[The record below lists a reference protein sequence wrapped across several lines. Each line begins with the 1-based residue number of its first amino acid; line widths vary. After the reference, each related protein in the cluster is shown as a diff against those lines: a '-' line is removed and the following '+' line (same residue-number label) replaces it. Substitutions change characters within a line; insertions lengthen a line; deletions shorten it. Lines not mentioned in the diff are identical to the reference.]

1 MSGGYTGKI
10 LIIDLKNQVIKTE
23 KTNLKDAR
31 NFIGAK
37 GLGAKILIDRIPP
50 KVDPLSDENILIFST
65 GPLTGTSAQTSGRG
79 TVVTKS
85 PQTGLFVDS
94 HFGGFFAME
103 MKKAG
108 WDFIIFTK
116 KSEKPVYIIIKDE
129 KVEFKNASDIWG
141 KECLETHNF
150 LQKKVGKSKT
160 ALIGPAGENLV
171 KFSAIT
177 FDGHRHAGRGGTGAV
192 MGSKNL
198 KAISLIGTNKVP
210 IHKPE
215 EFKIKTKEVLKQIQE
230 NDFVPKRRKYGTPYW
245 VDLINKEGFIPT
257 KNYQEGLF
265 EQADNIN
272 AESMQKNIVDKGGA
286 CFNCVIA
293 CWNQSSIKK
302 GPFKGVSLVGPE
314 YETIAL
320 MGTNLKMKSIE
331 DIAYINSRCNELG
344 MDTISLGGV
353 LGFAI
358 EAYEKGIISRKDL
371 NGNDIGWG
379 KPKELAK
386 LINDIAYRKN
396 DVAKILGEG
405 VKGASEKLGKNSK
418 DFAVHVNGLEI
429 PGYDPRGTFGMGLA
443 YATSDRGACHQRA
456 WTVKAEL
463 FDPDLER
470 FSFDK
475 KARIVKDVQDERAC
489 FFSLV
494 LCDFAPI
501 SEENCVDMWNLS
513 TGFNHTVES
522 YLKCGERIWNLIR
535 LFNLREGHKPI
546 NDNLP
551 KRLFSDSFTK
561 GPVKGILLSKSEF
574 QKSLKEYY
582 SLRGWDE
589 FGIPTKEKLKELDIE
604 KYTSGLIMRKEY
616 A

>member
-1 MSGGYTGKI
+1 MTGAYTGKI
-10 LIIDLKNQVIKTE
+10 LNIDLKTQSIKVE
-23 KTNLKDAR
+23 KTNLEDAK

-37 GLGAKILIDRIPP
+37 GLGAKILFDRLPP
-50 KVDPLSDENILIFST
+50 KTDPLSPNNILMFTT
-65 GPLTGTSAQTSGRG
+65 GPLTGTSSQTSGRG

-103 MKKAG
+103 QKKAG
-108 WDFIIFTK
+108 WDLIIVNG
-116 KSEKPVYIIIKDE
+116 KSEKPVYIIVIDNKAQFKD
-129 KVEFKNASDIWG
+129 ASKLWG
-141 KECLETHNF
+141 MECLKTHNF
-150 LQKKVGKSKT
+150 LQKTEGKSRT
-160 ALIGPAGENLV
+160 AVIGPAGENLV

-198 KAISLIGTNKVP
+198 KAIVLRGSNKIP
-210 IHKPE
+210 IHNPDD
-215 EFKIKTKEVLKQIQE
+215 FKKKTKEVLRQIQE

-257 KNYQEGLF
+257 KNYQEGNF
-265 EQADNIN
+265 EHADEIN
-272 AESMQKNIVDKGGA
+272 AETMQKRIVDKGGA
-286 CFNCVIA
+286 CYNCVIA
-293 CWNQSSIKK
+293 CWNKSTIKK

-320 MGTNLKMKSIE
+320 MGSNLCMPSIE
-331 DIAYINSRCNELG
+331 DVAYINSRCNELG

-358 EAYEKGIISRKDL
+358 EAYEKGIITKDDL
-371 NGNDIGWG
+371 DGKDIEWG
-379 KPKELAK
+379 KPKKLAK
-386 LINDIAYRKN
+386 LIEDIAYRKSKAA
-396 DVAKILGEG
+396 DILAEGTKI
-405 VKGASEKLGKNSK
+405 AAEKLGKKSEK
-418 DFAVHVNGLEI
+418 LAVHVNGLEI

-463 FDPDLER
+463 WDPELER
-470 FSFDK
+470 FSFEK
-475 KARIVKDVQDERAC
+475 KAKIVKDVQDERAA

-513 TGFNHTVES
+513 TGFDHSVES
-522 YLKCGERIWNLIR
+522 YLKCGERIWNLVR
-535 LFNLREGHKPI
+535 LFNLREGHDPANDKLPI
-546 NDNLP
+546 
-551 KRLFSDSFTK
+551 RLFNDPFTK
-561 GPVKGILLSKSEF
+561 GPAKDILLTKKGF
-574 QKSLKEYY
+574 DKSLQEYH
-582 SLRGWDE
+582 SLRGWNKS
-589 FGIPTKEKLKELDIE
+589 GIPTKEKLKELGLE
-604 KYTSGLIMRKEY
+604 KYGKLVK
-616 A
+616 

>member
-10 LIIDLKNQVIKTE
+10 LIIDLKNQSTSVE
-23 KTNLKDAR
+23 KTNLEDAE

-37 GLGAKILIDRIPP
+37 GLGAKILFDRLP
-50 KVDPLSDENILIFST
+50 KDTDHLAPENILMFTT
-65 GPLTGTSAQTSGRG
+65 GPLTGTLAQTSGRG
-79 TVVTKS
+79 TMVTKS

-108 WDFIIFTK
+108 WDIIIVNG
-116 KSEKPVYIIIKDE
+116 KSEKPVYIVIKDD
-129 KVEFKNASDIWG
+129 KIEFKNASKLWG
-141 KECLETHNF
+141 LECLETHDL
-150 LQKKVGKSKT
+150 LQKIEGKSRT

-198 KAISLIGTNKVP
+198 KAIAISGSSKIPL
-210 IHKPE
+210 HDPE
-215 EFKIKTKEVLKQIQE
+215 GFRKKAMEVLKQVQE

-257 KNYQEGLF
+257 RNYQEGNF
-265 EQADNIN
+265 EHASEIN
-272 AESMQKNIVDKGGA
+272 AETMQERIVDGGGA

-293 CWNQSSIKK
+293 CWNKSSIKS

-320 MGTNLKMKSIE
+320 MGSNLGMSSIE
-331 DIAYINSRCNELG
+331 DVAYLNSRCNELG

-358 EAYEKGIISRKDL
+358 EAYEKGIITKDDL
-371 NGNDIGWG
+371 GGNDICWG

-386 LINDIAYRKN
+386 FIEEIAHRKTKVADILA
-396 DVAKILGEG
+396 EG
-405 VKGASEKLGKNSK
+405 VKAAAEKLGKNSES
-418 DFAVHVNGLEI
+418 FAVHVNGLEI
-429 PGYDPRGTFGMGLA
+429 PGYDPRGTFGRGLA
-443 YATSDRGACHQRA
+443 YATSDRGAGHQRA

-463 FDPDLER
+463 YDPELER
-470 FSFDK
+470 FSFEN
-475 KARIVKDVQDERAC
+475 KAQIVKDVQDERAA

-501 SEENCVDMWNLS
+501 SEENCVDMWNLA
-513 TGFNHTVES
+513 TGFDHTVES
-522 YLKCGERIWNLIR
+522 YLLAGERIWNLTR
-535 LFNLREGHKPI
+535 LFNLREGLDPGDDK
-546 NDNLP
+546 LP
-551 KRLFSDSFTK
+551 PRLFRDPFTK
-561 GPVKGILLSKSEF
+561 GPAKGVLLTDEGF
-574 QKSLKEYY
+574 QKGLREYY
-582 SLRGWDE
+582 SLRGWNTK
-589 FGIPTKEKLKELDIE
+589 GIPNPEKLKELNLE
-604 KYTSGLIMRKEY
+604 KYAKRII
-616 A
+616 

>member
-1 MSGGYTGKI
+1 MNGGYTGNI
-10 LIIDLKNQVIKTE
+10 LVIDLKNKSTKYEKIKSE
-23 KTNLKDAR
+23 DAKK
-31 NFIGAK
+31 FIGAK
-37 GLGAKILIDRIPP
+37 GLGAKILFDRLSPRT
-50 KVDPLSDENILIFST
+50 DPLSKDNILIFTT

-108 WDFIIFTK
+108 WD
-116 KSEKPVYIIIKDE
+116 IIIINGKSDE
-129 KVEFKNASDIWG
+129 YVLIVINDDNIEFKNASELLG
-141 KECLETHNF
+141 MECLYAHNHF
-150 LQKKVGKSKT
+150 QKIVGKYRT

-171 KFSAIT
+171 KFSSIT

-198 KAISLIGTNKVP
+198 KAIAIRGTNKIP
-210 IHKPE
+210 IHDSEGYKN
-215 EFKIKTKEVLKQIQE
+215 KTKEVLKQIQE
-230 NDFVPKRRKYGTPYW
+230 NDFVPKRRKFGTPYW

-257 KNYQEGLF
+257 KNYQEGFF
-265 EQADNIN
+265 EYAKNIN
-272 AESMQKNIVDKGGA
+272 AETMQNRIVDKGGA

-293 CWNQSSIKK
+293 CWNHSSIKT
-302 GPFKGVSLVGPE
+302 GPFKGVSLIGPE

-320 MGTNLKMKSIE
+320 MGSNLGMGSIE
-331 DIAYINSRCNELG
+331 DVAYLNSRCNELG
-344 MDTISLGGV
+344 MDTITLGGV

-358 EAYEKGIISRKDL
+358 EAYEKGIISDKEL
-371 NGNDIGWG
+371 NDNKIGWG
-379 KPKELAK
+379 KAKQLAI
-386 LINDIAYRKN
+386 LIEDIAYKKT
-396 DVAKILGEG
+396 KIAEILSDG
-405 VKGASEKLGKNSK
+405 VKNASRKIGKGSEN
-418 DFAVHVNGLEI
+418 FAVHVNGLEI

-463 FDPDLER
+463 YDPELER
-470 FSFDK
+470 FSFK
-475 KARIVKDVQDERAC
+475 NKAQIVKDVQDERAA

-501 SEENCVDMWNLS
+501 SEENCVDMWNLAS
-513 TGFNHTVES
+513 GFNHTVES

-535 LFNLREGHKPI
+535 LFNLREGHDTN

-551 KRLFSDSFTK
+551 VRLFKDSFTK
-561 GPVKGILLSKSEF
+561 GNAKEVLIKKDEF
-574 QKSLKEYY
+574 NKCLEEYY
-582 SLRGWDE
+582 FIRGWNKK
-589 FGIPTKEKLKELDIE
+589 GIPTIKKLKELGLE
-604 KYTSGLIMRKEY
+604 KYSKGIL
-616 A
+616 

>member
-1 MSGGYTGKI
+1 MTGGYTGKT
-10 LIIDLKNQVIKTE
+10 LLIDLKKKLANIE
-23 KTNLKDAR
+23 KTNLDDSK

-37 GLGAKILIDRIPP
+37 GLGAKILFDRLPP
-50 KVDPLSDENILIFST
+50 KTDPLSKENILIFST

-108 WDFIIFTK
+108 WDFILFTK
-116 KSEKPVYIIIKDE
+116 KSEKPIYLVISDE
-129 KVEFKNASDIWG
+129 KVEFKDASNIWG
-141 KECLETHNF
+141 MECQEAHNF
-150 LQKKVGKSKT
+150 LQKTEGKSKT

-171 KFSAIT
+171 LFSAIT

-198 KAISLIGTNKVP
+198 KAISLKGTKKVP

-215 EFKIKTKEVLKQIQE
+215 EFKIKSKEVLRLISE
-230 NDFVPKRRKYGTPYW
+230 NDFVPKRRKFGTPYW

-257 KNYQEGLF
+257 KNYQEGYF
-265 EQADNIN
+265 EHANKIN
-272 AESMQKNIVDKGGA
+272 AEAMQKRIVDKGGA

-293 CWNQSSIKK
+293 CWNQSSIKS
-302 GPFKGVSLVGPE
+302 GPFKGISLVGPE

-320 MGTNLKMKSIE
+320 MGSNLKMVSIE
-331 DIAYINSRCNELG
+331 DVAYLNSRCNELG

-358 EAYEKGIISRKDL
+358 EAFEKGIISKLDL
-371 NGNDIGWG
+371 NGNVIGWG

-386 LINDIAYRKN
+386 LTEDIAYRKN
-396 DVAKILGEG
+396 DIAKVLSEG

-418 DFAVHVNGLEI
+418 DFAIHVNGLEI

-470 FSFDK
+470 FSFEK
-475 KARIVKDVQDERAC
+475 KAKIVIDVQNERAA

-501 SEENCVDMWNLS
+501 SEENCVDMLNLS

-522 YLKCGERIWNLIR
+522 YLECGERIWNLIR
-535 LFNLREGHKPI
+535 LFNLREGHDPV
-546 NDNLP
+546 NDKLP
-551 KRLFSDSFTK
+551 KRLFKDPFTK
-561 GPVKGILLSKSEF
+561 GPAKGVLLSNKEF

-582 SLRGWDE
+582 KIRGWNE
-589 FGIPTKEKLKELDIE
+589 NGIPTKEKLSKLGLE
-604 KYTSGLIMRKEY
+604 KYGKGIIVRKKY

>member
-1 MSGGYTGKI
+1 MTGAYTGKI
-10 LIIDLKNQVIKTE
+10 LNIDLKTQSIKVE
-23 KTNLKDAR
+23 KTNLEDAK

-37 GLGAKILIDRIPP
+37 GLGAKILFDRLPP
-50 KVDPLSDENILIFST
+50 KTDPLSPNNILMFTT
-65 GPLTGTSAQTSGRG
+65 GPLTGTSSQTSGRG

-103 MKKAG
+103 QKKAG
-108 WDFIIFTK
+108 WDLIIVNG
-116 KSEKPVYIIIKDE
+116 KSEKPVYIIVIDNKAQFKD
-129 KVEFKNASDIWG
+129 ASKLWG
-141 KECLETHNF
+141 MECLKTHNF
-150 LQKKVGKSKT
+150 LQKTEGKSRT
-160 ALIGPAGENLV
+160 AVIGPAGENLV

-198 KAISLIGTNKVP
+198 KAIVLRGSNKIP
-210 IHKPE
+210 IHNPDD
-215 EFKIKTKEVLKQIQE
+215 FKKKTKEVLRQIQE

-257 KNYQEGLF
+257 KNYQEGNF
-265 EQADNIN
+265 EHADEIN
-272 AESMQKNIVDKGGA
+272 AETMQKRIVDKGGA
-286 CFNCVIA
+286 CYNCVIA
-293 CWNQSSIKK
+293 CWNKSTIKK

-320 MGTNLKMKSIE
+320 MGSNLCMPSIE
-331 DIAYINSRCNELG
+331 DVAYINSRCNELG

-358 EAYEKGIISRKDL
+358 EAYEKRIITKDDL
-371 NGNDIGWG
+371 DGKDIEWG
-379 KPKELAK
+379 KPKKLAK
-386 LINDIAYRKN
+386 LIEDIAYRKSKAA
-396 DVAKILGEG
+396 DILAEGTKI
-405 VKGASEKLGKNSK
+405 AAEKLGKKSEK
-418 DFAVHVNGLEI
+418 LAVHVNGLEI

-463 FDPDLER
+463 WDPELER
-470 FSFDK
+470 FSFEK
-475 KARIVKDVQDERAC
+475 KAKIVKDVQDERAA

-513 TGFNHTVES
+513 TGFDHSVES
-522 YLKCGERIWNLIR
+522 YLKCGERIWNLVR
-535 LFNLREGHKPI
+535 LFNLREGHDPANDKLPI
-546 NDNLP
+546 
-551 KRLFSDSFTK
+551 RLFNDPFTK
-561 GPVKGILLSKSEF
+561 GPAKDILLTKKGF
-574 QKSLKEYY
+574 DKSLQEYY
-582 SLRGWDE
+582 SLRGWNKS
-589 FGIPTKEKLKELDIE
+589 GIPTKEKLKELGLE
-604 KYTSGLIMRKEY
+604 KYGKLVK
-616 A
+616 

>member
-1 MSGGYTGKI
+1 MTGAYTGKI
-10 LIIDLKNQVIKTE
+10 LNIDLKTQSIKVE
-23 KTNLKDAR
+23 KTNLKDAK

-37 GLGAKILIDRIPP
+37 GLGAKILFDRLAP
-50 KVDPLSDENILIFST
+50 KTDPLSPNNILMFTT
-65 GPLTGTSAQTSGRG
+65 GPLTGTSSQTSGRG

-103 MKKAG
+103 QKKAG
-108 WDFIIFTK
+108 WDLIIVNG
-116 KSEKPVYIIIKDE
+116 KSEKPVYIIVIDNKAQFKD
-129 KVEFKNASDIWG
+129 ASKLWG
-141 KECLETHNF
+141 MECLKTHNF
-150 LQKKVGKSKT
+150 LQKTEGKSRT
-160 ALIGPAGENLV
+160 AVIGPAGENLV

-198 KAISLIGTNKVP
+198 KAIVLRGSNKIP
-210 IHKPE
+210 IHNPDD
-215 EFKIKTKEVLKQIQE
+215 FKKKTKEVLRQIQE

-257 KNYQEGLF
+257 KNYQEGNF
-265 EQADNIN
+265 EHADEIN
-272 AESMQKNIVDKGGA
+272 AETMQKRIVDKGGA
-286 CFNCVIA
+286 CYNCVIA
-293 CWNQSSIKK
+293 CWNKSTIKK

-320 MGTNLKMKSIE
+320 MGSNLCMPSIE
-331 DIAYINSRCNELG
+331 DVAYINSRCNELG

-358 EAYEKGIISRKDL
+358 EAYEKGIITKDDL
-371 NGNDIGWG
+371 DGKDIEWG
-379 KPKELAK
+379 KPKKLAK
-386 LINDIAYRKN
+386 LIEDIAYRKSKAA
-396 DVAKILGEG
+396 DILAEGTKI
-405 VKGASEKLGKNSK
+405 AAEKLGKKSEK
-418 DFAVHVNGLEI
+418 LAVHVNGLEI

-463 FDPDLER
+463 WDPELER
-470 FSFDK
+470 FSFEK
-475 KARIVKDVQDERAC
+475 KAKIVKDVQDERAA

-513 TGFNHTVES
+513 TGFDHSVES
-522 YLKCGERIWNLIR
+522 YLKCGERIWNLVR
-535 LFNLREGHKPI
+535 LFNLREGHDPDNDKLPI
-546 NDNLP
+546 
-551 KRLFSDSFTK
+551 RLFNDPFTK
-561 GPVKGILLSKSEF
+561 GPAKDILLTKKGF
-574 QKSLKEYY
+574 DKSLQEYY
-582 SLRGWDE
+582 SLRGWNKS
-589 FGIPTKEKLKELDIE
+589 GIPTKEKLKELGLE
-604 KYTSGLIMRKEY
+604 KYGKLVK
-616 A
+616 